1 MGRAGHNEG
10 CEKMIEL
17 EQIKYELDGE
27 AKNLKELG
35 ESL

>member
-1 MGRAGHNEG
+1 VVLKKG

-17 EQIKYELDGE
+17 EQIKYELDSE